1 MKKAILAILLILV
14 ASIAAAY
21 VSKGNLGLVT
31 DKEESALQSRVFRQ
45 NTQYGGLGSS
55 SSTASVAGAQSTGNS
70 SRDPALSPSL
80 TLLGAGAQ
88 WAASNGTDALYI
100 DFYDNVIANPNQYA
114 PSLSI
119 LQQQRADVSTTLEQY
134 GFNVTFA
141 GDIPSSLSGYDVV
154 VIDAYWAC
162 EPANEP
168 IIRDYIS
175 GGGGVVLIAAVP
187 VLFSTYCKDMWPG
200 NDLSAVQDWFGA
212 SVYTNAWGPAVVT
225 INNPFGT
232 ALSAGESLGPYNQG
246 TSYAAVVEPLNDSTI
261 IAQWQTGEVF
271 SMTHEYGN
279 GRVYYQ
285 ASYSDVL
292 PPEITAIDTSPSQ
305 PTSNDTVKVDVST
318 NQPQNASGSLT
329 VQFNYTDS
337 FGQLWNT
344 KMTYDETNNIWEV
357 VVPQQPAG
365 TNVQFSVTV
374 SDNNGNQATMEGNYT
389 VS

>member
-1 MKKAILAILLILV
+1 MATDHAQPVLQL
-14 ASIAAAY
+14 S
-21 VSKGNLGLVT
+21 SKTSGDPQL
-31 DKEESALQSRVFRQ
+31 SA
-45 NTQYGGLGSS
+45 
-55 SSTASVAGAQSTGNS
+55 
-70 SRDPALSPSL
+70 SL

-88 WAASNGTDALYI
+88 WAGSNGSKALYV
-100 DFYDNVIANPNQYA
+100 DFYDNVIAHPNPYG
-114 PSLSI
+114 SDLSMLKQERTEI
-119 LQQQRADVSTTLEQY
+119 STTLGQY

-141 GDIPSSLSGYDVV
+141 ADIPSNLSGYDVV

-168 IIRDYIS
+168 TIRGFIS

-187 VLFSTYCKDMWPG
+187 RYLSAYCKDLWPG
-200 NDLSAVQDWFGA
+200 NDLSPVQDWFGA
-212 SVYTNAWGPAVVT
+212 SIYDNAGGYATVK

-232 ALSAGESLGPYNQG
+232 SLSAGDSLGQFQG
-246 TSYAAVVEPLNDSTI
+246 YSNAAVDEQLNDSTV
-261 IAQWQTGEVF
+261 IAQWQTGNVF
-271 SMTHEYGN
+271 SMTHEYGQ

-285 ASYSDVL
+285 AGYSATL
-292 PPEITAIDTSPSQ
+292 PPEITAINISPSQ

-329 VQFNYTDS
+329 VLFSYIDS
-337 FGQLWNT
+337 FGQQWNT

-357 VVPQQPAG
+357 ILPQQPNG

-374 SDNNGNQATMEGNYT
+374 SDNTGNQAVKQDNYT